1 MLSVAPFAP
10 PLEGCAKCD
19 RSFLIVLTDCFPVSL
34 CEARLDV
41 LAKQDGRSV
50 EDVAEK
56 VNASAA
62 FVLVTLPSPCC
73 VYSNACV
80 FGAFRASCH
89 FLFSR

>member
-10 PLEGCAKCD
+10 PLEGCAKRD

-56 VNASAA
+56 VDASAA
-62 FVLVTLPSPCC
+62 LVDVSLPS
-73 VYSNACV
+73 
-80 FGAFRASCH
+80 
-89 FLFSR
+89 